1 MYITG
6 RHDRL
11 FEFFPKTD
19 DLPVDILQILFG
31 IDISIPVTV
40 DHKLVVSKRLDFI
53 IIIKFC
59 QPCNSLRRFLVQD
72 RLIQLTG
79 LTGTSY
85 DQTLSVLIQKTFRN
99 PRSSRKICQMRS

>member
-53 IIIKFC
+53 III
-59 QPCNSLRRFLVQD
+59 NSASLATACGDFW
-72 RLIQLTG
+72 
-79 LTGTSY
+79 
-85 DQTLSVLIQKTFRN
+85 FR
-99 PRSSRKICQMRS
+99 IA